1 MRRGVVVALNGIL
14 LLGLATVARAAEP
27 ADNDATAPSGG
38 WFTRWF
44 SFGKKAPEMKA
55 AEKSKEATPA
65 PSKAMLLQAAAAQ
78 RAQEEAALLRRQ
90 GVCLKLR
97 MIAAQ
102 TNDEELRRKADQL
115 DERAWNSYV
124 QRTAHLPNGDA
135 GPASDEAVLAR
146 HLGSAGASPA
156 GSTRGSSSSGH
167 AAARGEV
174 P

>member
-1 MRRGVVVALNGIL
+1 MRRGVVVALNGVL
-14 LLGLATVARAAEP
+14 LLSLAAVGRAAEP
-27 ADNDATAPSGG
+27 QDNDAAAPSGG

-44 SFGKKAPEMKA
+44 SFGKQAPEKKA

-65 PSKAMLLQAAAAQ
+65 PTKAMLLQAAAAQ

-97 MIAAQ
+97 LIAAQ
-102 TNDEELRRKADQL
+102 TNDDELRRKADQL
-115 DERAWNSYV
+115 DQRAWNSYV
-124 QRTAHLPNGDA
+124 QRTAHLPTGDA
-135 GPASDEAVLAR
+135 SPASDEAVLAR
-146 HLGSAGASPA
+146 HLESAGTSPA
-156 GSTRGSSSSGH
+156 GSARGLSGSGH